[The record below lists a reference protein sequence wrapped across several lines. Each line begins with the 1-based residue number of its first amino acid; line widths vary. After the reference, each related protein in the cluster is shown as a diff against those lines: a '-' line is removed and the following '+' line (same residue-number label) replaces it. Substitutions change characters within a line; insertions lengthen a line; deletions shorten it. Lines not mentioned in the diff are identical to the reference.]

1 MDRSTPGLSVHHQ
14 LPKFAQVRVH
24 CIGDAIQPSHPLTLS
39 SPSALNLS
47 QHQGLFLWVG
57 CSHQMTKILE
67 FQLQHQS
74 FQEYSGLISLR
85 IDWLDLLAVQG
96 TSPAPQFEGINSL
109 VLHLLYSPT
118 VTTIRDHW
126 EDHNFDNADLCQQS
140 YVSAFQHTVSVCH
153 LLPRANVF

>member
-1 MDRSTPGLSVHHQ
+1 MSTDLVMLSNHLILCHLL
-14 LPKFAQVRVH
+14 LPS
-24 CIGDAIQPSHPLTLS
+24 ILS
-39 SPSALNLS
+39 SIRVFSNELALFIRWLKYWRFSFSISLS
-47 QHQGLFLWVG
+47 NG
-57 CSHQMTKILE
+57 
-67 FQLQHQS
+67 
-74 FQEYSGLISLR
+74 YSGLISLR